1 MNNLNVDQILAVLLK
16 EIQNETRK
24 WLIGRPC
31 SEEAFL
37 NRLTE
42 VLAKRRKC
50 DVGTT
55 EVYKVEVEQHIL
67 HRKGKNQTDKYGS
80 DLAVTIS
87 IPYLKFSKT
96 ALLQLKKSENY
107 KTQLLRDQIQQASQF
122 EPIKQRSFVMT
133 IDEVRGGIKV
143 NSITSIEKDI
153 PVGQASKT
161 FECEEWDALSEW
173 IIKWMSCKVGAGN
186 ASSDPMPIER
196 LLKKQIINDDNMG
209 QLELDDIYDSNE
221 FELPENFFMTKTWI
235 KYTFKKE

>member
-1 MNNLNVDQILAVLLK
+1 MNNLDLDKILAVILK
-16 EIQNETRK
+16 EIQNETRG

-87 IPYLKFSKT
+87 IPDQKFSKT
-96 ALLQLKKSENY
+96 ALLQLKKAKIIRLN
-107 KTQLLRDQIQQASQF
+107 F
-122 EPIKQRSFVMT
+122 
-133 IDEVRGGIKV
+133 
-143 NSITSIEKDI
+143 
-153 PVGQASKT
+153 
-161 FECEEWDALSEW
+161 CE
-173 IIKWMSCKVGAGN
+173 
-186 ASSDPMPIER
+186 
-196 LLKKQIINDDNMG
+196 
-209 QLELDDIYDSNE
+209 
-221 FELPENFFMTKTWI
+221 I
-235 KYTFKKE
+235 KYNKPHNLNRLSKEVLLW

>member
-1 MNNLNVDQILAVLLK
+1 MNNLDLDKILAVILK
-16 EIQNETRK
+16 EIQNETRG

-87 IPYLKFSKT
+87 IPDQKFSKT

-107 KTQLLRDQIQQASQF
+107 KAQLLRDQIQQASQF
-122 EPIKQRSFVMT
+122 EPIKQRSFVMVV
-133 IDEVRGGIKV
+133 DELRGGIKV
-143 NSITSIEKDI
+143 NSINSIEKEI
-153 PVGQASKT
+153 PIGQTSKT
-161 FECEEWDALSEW
+161 FECKEWDALSKW
-173 IIKWMSCKVGAGN
+173 IIKWMSCEVGAGN
-186 ASSDPMPIER
+186 TSSDPMPIER
-196 LLKKQIINDDNMG
+196 LLKKQIINHEKIG

-221 FELPENFFMTKTWI
+221 FELPENFFMTKSWI
-235 KYTFKKE
+235 KYTFRN